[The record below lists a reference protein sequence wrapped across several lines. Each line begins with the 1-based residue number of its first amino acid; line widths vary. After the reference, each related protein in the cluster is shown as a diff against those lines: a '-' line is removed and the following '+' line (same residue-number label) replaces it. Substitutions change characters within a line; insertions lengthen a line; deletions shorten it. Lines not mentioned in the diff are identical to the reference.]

1 MGRIVDY
8 NLTEE
13 IEHGVYVSCLA
24 RDLAKE
30 LGYSEA
36 FQRDIANAGL
46 VHDIGKLQLANYIY
60 GEERMRSLP
69 EDKEIMVPHSSES
82 QKGSGE
88 SQKGSGESQK
98 GSGESQKGSGE
109 SQKGSGESQK
119 GSGESQKD
127 CRETNKVTSGPL
139 VVEEIKYVRMHPKLS
154 YDILK
159 ARGYNDRICMSVLRH
174 HENWDGS
181 GYPDN
186 IAGTSIPPGG
196 RIIRVCDVFAAL
208 TTDRPYRRRF
218 EMNEAIGLMIDE
230 INHFDM
236 GVFLAF
242 ERVVH
247 SVGTKY
253 QVTFPDSDSELLR
266 SD

>member
-69 EDKEIMVPHSSES
+69 EDKEIMAPHSS
-82 QKGSGE
+82 
-88 SQKGSGESQK
+88 
-98 GSGESQKGSGE
+98 ESQKGSGE